1 MICRRFLEGDRMDT
15 ATKEQITVCTRP
27 SKAVALTFV
36 TSCGAKNAKEAAMDE
51 SRFRVSYYSSEKEGT
66 IAIDLDDLHKM
77 LNTGHGYHKITKS
90 RPSRFCDVV
99 GRSKFND
106 AGGLVFVME
115 AGALEIEPMDFD
127 PVPRLVDIGERG
139 REHPVPMPNVS
150 KPGIATEEH
159 PLILPCKWETI
170 TESKGIKKDEETV
183 TIALDDLQQIL
194 NAGYGSHEITR
205 SRSSGSVSIVRRG
218 LHSPADARVRQPTAK
233 GGSIIPVKRAGEY
246 RKERLWIGDR

>member
-1 MICRRFLEGDRMDT
+1 
-15 ATKEQITVCTRP
+15 
-27 SKAVALTFV
+27 
-36 TSCGAKNAKEAAMDE
+36 
-51 SRFRVSYYSSEKEGT
+51 
-66 IAIDLDDLHKM
+66 
-77 LNTGHGYHKITKS
+77 
-90 RPSRFCDVV
+90 
-99 GRSKFND
+99 
-106 AGGLVFVME
+106 
-115 AGALEIEPMDFD
+115 
-127 PVPRLVDIGERG
+127 
-139 REHPVPMPNVS
+139 MPNVS

-233 GGSIIPVKRAGEY
+233 GGSIIPVKRAGE
-246 RKERLWIGDR
+246 